1 MVTGCLWEDRGWN
14 ILMIVMMMMMIITMV
29 IADEMII
36 TDDGDEVC
44 AATGRTSKFLQ
55 DDMNDT
61 IF

>member
-1 MVTGCLWEDRGWN
+1 
-14 ILMIVMMMMMIITMV
+14 MIVMMMTIIITMV
-29 IADEMII
+29 IADDMII